1 MYNKEKTSRTKGRE
15 SGRSPREPAFDKEAW
30 NPKTTIGKKVKS
42 GEITKIDEILDNGL
56 KILEPEIVDALLPSL
71 KTDLLL
77 IGQSKGKFGGGQRRV
92 FRQTQKKTRE
102 GNKPNFAAYAV
113 VGNGNGYIGI
123 GYGKSRETVPAR
135 EKALRNAKLS
145 IIKIKR
151 GCGSWQCS
159 CGEPHSTPFAVQA
172 KCGSSIIKIMPAP
185 KGKGLCIEKE
195 CQKILDMA
203 GIRDVWSKTKGQT
216 KVKTNLVMACFDAL
230 KQLSSIRV
238 QQRYYK
244 NLGIAEGAIEKEEP
258 EVEEETVVDDIKK
271 KVKKDMAKETAKPK
285 KEAKTDAPKEEVE
298 EETMMEIM
306 KKKVKKQEAK
316 ETAKPK
322 KEAKTDTPKE
332 EVDAKKKEEKNE

>member
-1 MYNKEKTSRTKGRE
+1 MDAKEETSEVKDKETKK
-15 SGRSPREPAFDKEAW
+15 SPREFTFDKEAW
-30 NPKTTIGKKVKS
+30 NPKTGIGKRIKS

-56 KILEPEIVDALLPSL
+56 KILEPEIVDALLPNL
-71 KTDLLL
+71 KTELLL

-113 VGNGNGYIGI
+113 VGDNNGYVGI

-135 EKALRNAKLS
+135 EKAIRNAKLN

-159 CGEPHSTPFAVQA
+159 CGEPHSIPFKIQS

-195 CQKILDMA
+195 CQKILGMA
-203 GIRDVWSKTKGQT
+203 GIKDVWSKTKGQSR
-216 KVKTNLVMACFDAL
+216 VKTNLAVACFDAL
-230 KQLSSIRV
+230 KQLSSTRV

-244 NLGIAEGAIEKEEP
+244 NLSIVDGAI
-258 EVEEETVVDDIKK
+258 KK
-271 KVKKDMAKETAKPK
+271 QE
-285 KEAKTDAPKEEVE
+285 PKEEIE
-298 EETMMEIM
+298 KAPT
-306 KKKVKKQEAK
+306 KKQANE
-316 ETAKPK
+316 
-322 KEAKTDTPKE
+322 KTKAREDDKQ
-332 EVDAKKKEEKNE
+332 

>member
-1 MYNKEKTSRTKGRE
+1 MYNKEKTSRTKGGE
-15 SGRSPREPAFDKEAW
+15 PGRSPREPAFDKEAW

-56 KILEPEIVDALLPSL
+56 KILEPEIVDALLPNL

-113 VGNGNGYIGI
+113 VGNGNGYVGI

-135 EKALRNAKLS
+135 EKAMRNAKLN

-159 CGEPHSTPFAVQA
+159 CGNPHSIPFNIQA
-172 KCGSSIIKIMPAP
+172 KCGSSIMKIMPAP

-203 GIRDVWSKTKGQT
+203 GIKDVWSKTKGQT
-216 KVKTNLVMACFDAL
+216 KVKTNLIGACFDAL
-230 KQLSSIRV
+230 KQLSSTRV

-244 NLGIAEGAIEKEEP
+244 SLGIAEGAIEKEEVEP
-258 EVEEETVVDDIKK
+258 EEVTKIT
-271 KVKKDMAKETAKPK
+271 VKKDEAKETAKPK
-285 KEAKTDAPKEEVE
+285 KETKTDAPKKEVE
-298 EETMMEIM
+298 EETMIEII
-306 KKKVKKQEAK
+306 KKKVEKQEAK

-322 KEAKTDTPKE
+322 
-332 EVDAKKKEEKNE
+332 

>member
-1 MYNKEKTSRTKGRE
+1 MYDNKKRKNNNRGPRKA
-15 SGRSPREPAFDKEAW
+15 PREPVFDKEAW

-42 GEITKIDEILDNGL
+42 GEIIKIDEILDNGL
-56 KILEPEIVDALLPSL
+56 KILEPEIVDALLPNL
-71 KTDLLL
+71 KTELLL

-92 FRQTQKKTRE
+92 FRQTQKKTSE

-113 VGNGNGYIGI
+113 IGNGNGYVGI

-135 EKALRNAKLS
+135 EKAMRNAKLS

-159 CGEPHSTPFAVQA
+159 CGKPHSIPFNVEG

-195 CQKILDMA
+195 CQKILEIA
-203 GIRDVWSKTKGQT
+203 GIKDVWSKTKGQT
-216 KVKTNLVMACFDAL
+216 KVKTNLVAACFDAL
-230 KQLSSIRV
+230 KQLSSTRV

-258 EVEEETVVDDIKK
+258 ETEEETMVDSIKK
-271 KVKKDMAKETAKPK
+271 KVEKDEAKETAKAPK
-285 KEAKTDAPKEEVE
+285 KEAK
-298 EETMMEIM
+298 EETMMEII

-322 KEAKTDTPKE
+322 TDAP
-332 EVDAKKKEEKNE
+332 KKEEKKK

>member
-1 MYNKEKTSRTKGRE
+1 MYDNKKRKRNNRE
-15 SGRSPREPAFDKEAW
+15 PRKSPREHVFDKEAW
-30 NPKTTIGKKVKS
+30 DPKTTLGKKVKS

-56 KILEPEIVDALLPSL
+56 KILEPEIVDALLPNL
-71 KTDLLL
+71 KTELLL

-92 FRQTQKKTRE
+92 FRQTQKKTSE

-113 VGNGNGYIGI
+113 VGNGNGYVGI

-135 EKALRNAKLS
+135 EKALRNAKLN

-159 CGEPHSTPFAVQA
+159 CGEPHSIPFNVEA
-172 KCGSSIIKIMPAP
+172 KCGSSIMKIMPAP

-195 CQKILDMA
+195 CKKILEIA
-203 GIRDVWSKTKGQT
+203 GIKDVWSKTKGQT
-216 KVKTNLVMACFDAL
+216 KVKTNLVTACFDAL

-258 EVEEETVVDDIKK
+258 ETEEETIVEVIKK
-271 KVKKDMAKETAKPK
+271 KVKKD
-285 KEAKTDAPKEEVE
+285 
-298 EETMMEIM
+298 
-306 KKKVKKQEAK
+306 EAK

-322 KEAKTDTPKE
+322 KEVKTDAPKE
-332 EVDAKKKEEKNE
+332 EVDVKKKEEKNE

>member
-1 MYNKEKTSRTKGRE
+1 MYDNKKRKRNNNNRPR
-15 SGRSPREPAFDKEAW
+15 RSPKEPVFDKEAW

-56 KILEPEIVDALLPSL
+56 KILEPEIIDALLPNL
-71 KTDLLL
+71 KTELLL

-92 FRQTQKKTRE
+92 FRQTQKKTSE

-113 VGNGNGYIGI
+113 IGNGNGYVGI

-159 CGEPHSTPFAVQA
+159 CGEPHSIPFSVES
-172 KCGSSIIKIMPAP
+172 KCGSSIMKIMPAP

-195 CQKILDMA
+195 CQKILEIA
-203 GIRDVWSKTKGQT
+203 GIKDVWSKTKGQT

-230 KQLSSIRV
+230 KQLSSTRV
-238 QQRYYK
+238 QHRYYK
-244 NLGIAEGAIEKEEP
+244 NLGIVEGAIEKQEP
-258 EVEEETVVDDIKK
+258 ETEEETMVDTIKK
-271 KVKKDMAKETAKPK
+271 KVKKDEVKEKAKPKEETKSDAPK
-285 KEAKTDAPKEEVE
+285 KEAE

-306 KKKVKKQEAK
+306 KKKVRKQEAK
-316 ETAKPK
+316 ETAKAPK
-322 KEAKTDTPKE
+322 KE
-332 EVDAKKKEEKNE
+332 VDVKKKEEKNE

>member
-1 MYNKEKTSRTKGRE
+1 MYDNKKRKRNNNRGPRK
-15 SGRSPREPAFDKEAW
+15 SPRETVFDKEAW

-56 KILEPEIVDALLPSL
+56 KILEPEIIDALLPNL
-71 KTDLLL
+71 KTELLL

-113 VGNGNGYIGI
+113 IGNGNGYVGI

-159 CGEPHSTPFAVQA
+159 CGNPHSIPFNIQA

-195 CQKILDMA
+195 CQKILEIA
-203 GIRDVWSKTKGQT
+203 GIKDVWSKTKGQT

-230 KQLSSIRV
+230 KQLSSTRV
-238 QQRYYK
+238 QQRFY
-244 NLGIAEGAIEKEEP
+244 NQLGIVEGAIEKQEP
-258 EVEEETVVDDIKK
+258 ETEEETMVDIIKK
-271 KVKKDMAKETAKPK
+271 KVEKDEAKETAKPK
-285 KEAKTDAPKEEVE
+285 KESPKKEVE

-306 KKKVKKQEAK
+306 KKKVEKQKAK

-322 KEAKTDTPKE
+322 KEAKS
-332 EVDAKKKEEKNE
+332 DAPKKEINKKTVK

>member
-1 MYNKEKTSRTKGRE
+1 MFNNKKTSRTKDRKPRN
-15 SGRSPREPAFDKEAW
+15 SSPREPVFDKEAW

-42 GEITKIDEILDNGL
+42 GEITKIDEILDNGF
-56 KILEPEIVDALLPSL
+56 KILEPEIVDTLLPNL
-71 KTDLLL
+71 KTELLL

-92 FRQTQKKTRE
+92 FRQTQKKTSE

-113 VGNGNGYIGI
+113 VGNGNGYVGI

-135 EKALRNAKLS
+135 EKAMRNAKLS

-151 GCGSWQCS
+151 GCGSWQCN
-159 CGEPHSTPFAVQA
+159 CGNPHSIPFNIQA
-172 KCGSSIIKIMPAP
+172 KCGSSIIKIVPAP

-203 GIRDVWSKTKGQT
+203 GIKDVWSKTKGQT

-230 KQLSSIRV
+230 KQLSSTRV

-244 NLGIAEGAIEKEEP
+244 NLGIVEGAIEKQEP
-258 EVEEETVVDDIKK
+258 ETEEETMIDSIKK
-271 KVKKDMAKETAKPK
+271 KVKKEEAKETAKAPK
-285 KEAKTDAPKEEVE
+285 KEVE
-298 EETMMEIM
+298 EETMMEII

-316 ETAKPK
+316 ERAKP
-322 KEAKTDTPKE
+322 
-332 EVDAKKKEEKNE
+332 KKEEKNE

>member
-1 MYNKEKTSRTKGRE
+1 MFNKKTNRNNNRRPRK
-15 SGRSPREPAFDKEAW
+15 SPNEPVFDKEAW
-30 NPKTTIGKKVKS
+30 KPKTTIGKKVKS

-56 KILEPEIVDALLPSL
+56 KILEPEIIDALLPNL
-71 KTDLLL
+71 KTELLL

-92 FRQTQKKTRE
+92 FRQTQKKTSE

-113 VGNGNGYIGI
+113 IGNGNGYVGI

-135 EKALRNAKLS
+135 EKAMRNAKLS

-159 CGEPHSTPFAVQA
+159 CGEPHSIPFAVQA

-195 CQKILDMA
+195 CQKILSMA
-203 GIRDVWSKTKGQT
+203 GIKDVWSKTKGQT
-216 KVKTNLVMACFDAL
+216 KVKTNLIVACFDAL
-230 KQLSSIRV
+230 KKLSSTRV

-244 NLGIAEGAIEKEEP
+244 NLGIAEGAIEKQEP
-258 EVEEETVVDDIKK
+258 ETEEETVIGVIKK
-271 KVKKDMAKETAKPK
+271 KVEKG
-285 KEAKTDAPKEEVE
+285 
-298 EETMMEIM
+298 
-306 KKKVKKQEAK
+306 EAK

-322 KEAKTDTPKE
+322 KEAKTEVKE
-332 EVDAKKKEEKNE
+332 ETMMEMKKVKKQEAKETAKAPKKEVNVKKKEEKNE